1 MNIEVKNLG
10 IIGSG
15 FVNTSKPLILMCGP
29 NSTGKTYLSYIIYAI
44 HSLSPRYSGKT
55 YDKIRHEFLNT
66 GKCQLSKELFDEL
79 LNSESVA
86 IKGMLPSIFS
96 ITDSDANRMFK
107 YFKLSLTISSQQYE
121 NDIVKPFFS
130 YKIVSGDDTL
140 EVRKE
145 KNSSELNFKAN
156 GSFDA
161 SSKLNAYL
169 TFLSSMAFHALS
181 HAGSMA
187 ARMLTVERN
196 SIYTF
201 NKELSI
207 SRNDL
212 IDRLQDVINQSEITQ
227 SERGIS
233 MMLRNGSQRY
243 PLAVS
248 DSLKIANDLENI
260 QKSKSAF
267 YDFAIQL
274 EKELLHGSISVNKYG
289 SVEFNPAFNNR
300 KRLPIQ
306 VASSIVKTLSSL
318 IIYLKHLAAENDL
331 LIIDEPEM
339 NLHPDNQILLTRIFA
354 KLVNRGLRLVI
365 STHSDYII
373 RELNN
378 LVMARE
384 VMAREVTARLADG
397 SVARTSYPVDTMLDK
412 ERMEVL
418 YFKFNAKGKARMER
432 IPLDEYGFEIASIDK
447 AINDQN
453 RITQDLFDILKYGED
468 E

>member
-10 IIGSG
+10 IIESG
-15 FVNTSKPLILMCGP
+15 FVDTSKPLILMCGP

-44 HSLSPRYSGKT
+44 HSLSPRYSGNS
-55 YDKIRHEFLNT
+55 YEKIRHKILST

-79 LNSESVA
+79 LNYESVA
-86 IKGMLPSIFS
+86 IKEMLSSVFS
-96 ITDSDANRMFK
+96 ITDSDVKRLFK
-107 YFKLSLTISSQQYE
+107 YFRLSLSISPQQYE
-121 NDIVKPFFS
+121 NDIIKPFFS
-130 YKIVSGDDTL
+130 YKIASGDDTL

-145 KNSSELNFKAN
+145 KNSSELRFNAN
-156 GSFDA
+156 TSFDA

-169 TFLSSMAFHALS
+169 AFLSSMALHALS
-181 HAGSMA
+181 HSGSMA

-212 IDRLQDVINQSEITQ
+212 IDRLQDVINQSE
-227 SERGIS
+227 RGIS

-248 DSLKIANDLENI
+248 DSLRIANDLENI

-274 EKELLHGSISVNKYG
+274 EKELLHGSISVNKNG
-289 SVEFNPAFNNR
+289 AVEFNPAANNR

-306 VASSIVKTLSSL
+306 AASSIVKTLSSL
-318 IIYLKHLAAENDL
+318 IIYLKHLAVENDF

-339 NLHPDNQILLTRIFA
+339 NLHPDNQILLARIFA

-384 VMAREVTARLADG
+384 VTTRHADDNMARTL
-397 SVARTSYPVDTMLDK
+397 YPDDTMLDK
-412 ERMEVL
+412 EKMEVL
-418 YFKFNAKGKARMER
+418 YFKFNAKGKVRMER
-432 IPLDEYGFEIASIDK
+432 ITPDEYGFEIASIDN